1 MKKVPYMLIIGQK
14 EVDNKNVSFRR
25 SGSEETITVSYEEF
39 INILKEDSNSKAR
52 YDK

>member
-25 SGSEETITVSYEEF
+25 SGSEETITMSCEEF
-39 INILKEDSNSKAR
+39 VELLKEDVLNYGQSK
-52 YDK
+52 